1 MARSPRRLPSIIA
14 PADHYWWRQLWLI
27 PALLMSLVFGKL
39 IAGKGFTIAAM
50 LFIMPLAIAFVVI
63 VFQRPKFGFIFFI
76 FYCFAIPGLG
86 RHISGPQFGLG
97 QDGLLVLI
105 AIALLF
111 HRSGH
116 YGFRYISND
125 LMGLSLAWAAVTIL
139 QIVNPERPSITGWFY
154 EMRSA
159 TLYWVF
165 SIPIAFMVLR
175 KKTDIDLFIYIVIGL
190 SWLGTLYG
198 LKQQILGT
206 DAAENAW
213 LAAGAHKTHILFG
226 KLRVFSFYTEAGQFG
241 ASQAAV
247 GSMCMVLA
255 LGPYNIIKRLIY
267 GTAGMFLL
275 YGYLISGTRGALAA
289 VAGAG
294 LTYLMLSKQT
304 KILVLGIIMAIGAY
318 GFLKYTTIGNT
329 NAQIVRL
336 RTSLDPNDP
345 SLMVRLS
352 NQKILRDYLKNRPF
366 GTGVGTIGQWGTKYN
381 SDKFIST
388 VAPDSLYVKIWA
400 MYGIVGFWLW
410 FGIMMY
416 IAGKSGAIIWNTRD
430 EGMRYKLMALSA
442 GANGILICSYG
453 NEVLN
458 QMPSSTILYISWA
471 LIWMSTRWDIAPLQP
486 IAITT
491 PTDEDENPYQSI
503 YA

>member
-1 MARSPRRLPSIIA
+1 MARTPRIQPNIVTPVRS
-14 PADHYWWRQLWLI
+14 WWQELWLI
-27 PALLMSLVFGKL
+27 PALVMALVFGKL
-39 IAGKGFTIAAM
+39 IAGKGFTIAAL
-50 LFIMPLAIAFVVI
+50 LFLMPMVVAFVII

-86 RHISGPQFGLG
+86 RHVSGPQFGLG

-105 AIALLF
+105 SIALLF

-116 YGFRYISND
+116 YRFQYITND
-125 LMGLSLAWAAVTIL
+125 LVGMALAWCVLTIM

-165 SIPIAFMVLR
+165 AVPIALMVFR
-175 KKTDIDLFIYIVIGL
+175 KKTDLDMFINIVIGL
-190 SWLGTLYG
+190 SFLGAMYG
-198 LKQQILGT
+198 LKQQFLGT

-241 ASQAAV
+241 ASQAAI
-247 GSMCMVLA
+247 GSMCMILV
-255 LGPYNIIKRLIY
+255 LGPYSIIRRLIY

-294 LTYLMLSKQT
+294 LTYLLLSKQT
-304 KILVLGIIMAIGAY
+304 KILILGAVMAFFAY
-318 GFLKYTTIGNT
+318 AFLKYTTIGNT

-345 SLMVRLS
+345 SLMVRLN
-352 NQKILRDYLKNRPF
+352 NQKILRDYLINRPF

-381 SDKFIST
+381 GDKFIST
-388 VAPDSLYVKIWA
+388 IAPDSLYVKIWA
-400 MYGIVGFWLW
+400 MYGITGFWIW

-430 EGMRYKLMALSA
+430 EGMRYKLIALSA
-442 GANGILICSYG
+442 SSNGILLCSYG

-471 LIWMSTRWDIAPLQP
+471 MIWMSTKWDDPPAPIKVIENP
-486 IAITT
+486 
-491 PTDEDENPYQSI
+491 EEESNPYQSI